1 MHSSHRPPRSRLL
14 GPVEQVAPTILG
26 ATLSHAG
33 VMVRITEVEAYA
45 GERDPAS
52 HAYRG
57 ETVRNA
63 VMFGPPG
70 HLYVYFTYGMHHAC
84 NVVCGP
90 AGIGTGALVRAGEVV
105 AGQELAR
112 ARRGA
117 RVRDR
122 DLARGPGRLA
132 QALGITLADGG
143 ADLFGEGPS
152 ADQSDTSSPGV
163 GGARL
168 ILDAYRVDGVMTG
181 PRVGVSVA
189 ADVPWRFWIAGD
201 PYVSDYKRSP
211 RALTP
216 TASKTPGSRAGTRQP
231 SGESAGRRGG
241 LDN

>member
-1 MHSSHRPPRSRLL
+1 MVIGSGSTAPPAGSRCCDPERCCIDSSHHPAALNSSHHPPRDRLL
-14 GPVEQVAPTILG
+14 GPVELVAPTILG

-33 VMVRITEVEAYA
+33 VTVRITEVEAYA

-57 ETVRNA
+57 ETARNA

-90 AGIGTGALVRAGEVV
+90 AGVGTGALVRAGEVV
-105 AGQELAR
+105 DGCELAR
-112 ARRGA
+112 DRRGA
-117 RVRDR
+117 RVRER

-143 ADLFGEGPS
+143 ADLFANGP
-152 ADQSDTSSPGV
+152 
-163 GGARL
+163 ARL
-168 ILDAYRVDGVMTG
+168 VLDTYPPESVATG
-181 PRVGVSVA
+181 PRVGVSLA

-211 RALTP
+211 RAP
-216 TASKTPGSRAGTRQP
+216 
-231 SGESAGRRGG
+231 
-241 LDN
+241 

>member
-1 MHSSHRPPRSRLL
+1 MDLLRDRLL
-14 GPVEQVAPTILG
+14 GPVEQVAPIILG

-33 VMVRITEVEAYA
+33 VTVRITEVEAYA

-57 ETVRNA
+57 KTARNA

-90 AGIGTGALVRAGEVV
+90 VGVGTGTLVRSGEVV

-112 ARRGA
+112 VRRGA

-143 ADLFGEGPS
+143 ADLLCDDRACDDLG
-152 ADQSDTSSPGV
+152 ADQSGEPVGFGPRLVLGV
-163 GGARL
+163 YPVGEVA
-168 ILDAYRVDGVMTG
+168 TG

-189 ADVPWRFWIAGD
+189 ADVPWRFWVAGD

-211 RALTP
+211 RA
-216 TASKTPGSRAGTRQP
+216 R
-231 SGESAGRRGG
+231 
-241 LDN
+241 